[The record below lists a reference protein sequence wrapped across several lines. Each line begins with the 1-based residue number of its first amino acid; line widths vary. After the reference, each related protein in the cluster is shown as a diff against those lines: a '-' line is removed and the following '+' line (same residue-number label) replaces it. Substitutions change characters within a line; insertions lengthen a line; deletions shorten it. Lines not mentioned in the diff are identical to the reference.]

1 MQSNLA
7 YVPVLA
13 GNIQRSLEHMP
24 ARSSAIVR
32 QIIKANVSMPE
43 TPQDIERYVCSL
55 LTREE
60 ERVCEMATD

>member
-13 GNIQRSLEHMP
+13 DNIRHSLEHMP

-32 QIIKANVSMPE
+32 QIIKANTSMPE
-43 TPQDIERYVCSL
+43 TPQDIERYVYSL
-55 LTREE
+55 LTRDE